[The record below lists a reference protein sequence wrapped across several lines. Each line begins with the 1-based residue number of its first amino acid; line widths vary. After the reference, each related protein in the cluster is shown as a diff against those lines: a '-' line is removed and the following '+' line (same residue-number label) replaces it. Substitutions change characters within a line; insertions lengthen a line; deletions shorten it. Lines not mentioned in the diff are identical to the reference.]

1 MATGRAL
8 CAVLLW
14 GVVACPARVTAAPE
28 PREREGYLGP
38 CDVVASSDGRRL
50 LVLLA
55 DARQVAV
62 VEPGG
67 SVTRKIDVPATP
79 TGLVLGPEGRTLYV
93 TCAAPQ
99 GTVCVVDLE
108 SGTVSGTIAA
118 GHGATGPAVSPD
130 GRRLYVS
137 NRFDNDLSVI
147 DLEAG
152 REVARV
158 PAVREPIASA
168 MTPDGKWL
176 FVANLL
182 PADRADQHGVDAV
195 SAVLTVVDTRTNRPS
210 TIRLTTGSTSVR
222 GICISPDGT
231 QVYVAHLLSRYHLPT
246 IQVERGWMNANA
258 MTVIDVATKKV
269 VNTMLLDELERGAAN
284 PWDVACTADG
294 KWISISHAGTG
305 ELTVIDAAGLSARL
319 KAMPLEGYSNAYLF
333 GEPFYYGIT
342 RSYDAADVANN
353 PAFLEDLRRRI
364 KLEGNGPRGLAVVGS
379 TAYVVE
385 YFSDTLA
392 AVDLRPESDRPVTS
406 FALGPAPVLSLERK
420 GQRWFCDGTLCF
432 EHWQSCESCHPD
444 ARVDGLNWDLLN
456 DGSGNPKNT
465 KTMLL
470 AHETPPAMATAVRPT
485 AEAAVRSCI
494 AHIEFGS
501 IDEDVAAAI
510 DAYLRALQPVPS
522 PHLVGGKLSEPAR
535 RGRELFFSDRIG
547 CAECHPAP
555 WYTDLRMHDVGS
567 QGPRDRRSEF
577 DTPALIEAWRTA
589 PYLHDGRYTTI
600 RELIV
605 RGKHG
610 VGEGQIDQLSERQID
625 DLVEFVL
632 SL

>member
-1 MATGRAL
+1 M
-8 CAVLLW
+8 
-14 GVVACPARVTAAPE
+14 
-28 PREREGYLGP
+28 GP

-67 SVTRKIDVPATP
+67 RVTRTIDVPATP
-79 TGLVLGPEGRTLYV
+79 TGLVLSPDGATAYV
-93 TCAAPQ
+93 TCAGPR

-118 GHGATGPAVSPD
+118 GHAATGPAVSPD
-130 GRRLYVS
+130 GRRLYVC

-152 REVARV
+152 REVTRV

-168 MTPDGKWL
+168 ITPDGKWL

-258 MTVIDVATKKV
+258 MSVIDVDTKKV
-269 VNTMLLDELERGAAN
+269 VNTMLLDELGRGAAN

-294 KWISISHAGTG
+294 KWISISHAGIH
-305 ELTVIDAAGLSARL
+305 ELSVIDAAGLSAKL
-319 KAMPLEGYSNAYLF
+319 KAMPLDGHSNAYLF
-333 GEPFYYGIT
+333 GEPFYYGISRT
-342 RSYDAADVANN
+342 YNAADAAND
-353 PAFLEDLRRRI
+353 PAFLEGLRRRI

-379 TAYVVE
+379 TAYVAE

-392 AVDLRPESDRPVTS
+392 TVDLRPGSDQPVTS
-406 FALGPAPVLSLERK
+406 FALGPEPVLGLERK
-420 GQRWFCDGTLCF
+420 GQMWFCDGTLCF

-444 ARVDGLNWDLLN
+444 ARMDGLNWDLLN
-456 DGSGNPKNT
+456 DGADNPKNT
-465 KTMLL
+465 KTMLH
-470 AHETPPAMATAVRPT
+470 AHRTPPAMATAVRPT
-485 AEAAVRSCI
+485 AEAAVRSGI
-494 AHIEFGS
+494 AHIEFAS
-501 IDEDVAAAI
+501 MDEDVAAAI
-510 DAYLRALQPVPS
+510 DAYLKALEPVPS
-522 PHLVGGKLSEPAR
+522 PHLAGGGLSEAAR
-535 RGRELFFSDRIG
+535 RGRDLFFNDRIG
-547 CAECHPAP
+547 CAKCHPIP
-555 WYTDLRMHDVGS
+555 LYTDLRMHDVGS

-600 RELIV
+600 EELIV
-605 RGKHG
+605 GGKHG
-610 VGEGQIDQLSERQID
+610 AGEGHVDQLSEQQID

>member
-1 MATGRAL
+1 ML
-8 CAVLLW
+8 CAV
-14 GVVACPARVTAAPE
+14 VVGPVRAAAAPQSGE
-28 PREREGYLGP
+28 HERGECLGP
-38 CDVVASSDGRRL
+38 CDVVAAGDGRRL

-55 DARQVAV
+55 DAGRVAV
-62 VEPGG
+62 VEPG
-67 SVTRKIDVPATP
+67 SQEVTRTIDVPDTP
-79 TGLVLGPEGRTLYV
+79 TGLVLDPAGRTLYV

-99 GTVCVVDLE
+99 GTVCAVDWE
-108 SGTVSGTIAA
+108 SGTVRGTIEA
-118 GHGATGPAVSPD
+118 GHGAGGPAISPD
-130 GRRLYVS
+130 GRRLYVC
-137 NRFDNDLSVI
+137 NRFDNDVSVI

-152 REVARV
+152 REVTRV
-158 PAVREPIASA
+158 AAVREPVASA
-168 MTPDGKWL
+168 VTPDGKWL

-182 PADRADQHGVDAV
+182 PADRANQHGVDGA
-195 SAVLTVVDTRTNRPS
+195 SALLTVVDTQTNRPT
-210 TIRLTTGSTSVR
+210 TIRLTTGSSSVR
-222 GICISPDGT
+222 GLCVSPDGSR
-231 QVYVAHLLSRYHLPT
+231 VYVAHVLSRYHLPT

-258 MTVIDVATKKV
+258 MTVIDVATRKL
-269 VNTMLLDELERGAAN
+269 VNTVLLDELERGAAN

-294 KWISISHAGTG
+294 QWICVTHAGTD
-305 ELTVIDAAGLSARL
+305 ELSVIDAAGLSAKL
-319 KAMPLEGYSNAYLF
+319 KAMPLECYSNAYLF

-342 RSYDAADVANN
+342 RSYNGADVANN
-353 PAFLEDLRRRI
+353 NAFLEGLRRRI

-385 YFSDTLA
+385 HFSDTLA

-406 FALGPAPVLSLERK
+406 LALGPAPVPDLERK
-420 GQRWFCDGTLCF
+420 GQMWFCDATLCF

-444 ARVDGLNWDLLN
+444 ARADGLNWDLLN
-456 DGSGNPKNT
+456 DGSENPKNT
-465 KTMLL
+465 KSMLL

-485 AEAAVRSCI
+485 AEAAVRSGI

-501 IDEDVAAAI
+501 IEEEVASAI
-510 DAYLRALQPVPS
+510 DAYLKSLEPVPS
-522 PHLVGGKLSEPAR
+522 PQLVGGELSERAR

-547 CAECHPAP
+547 CATCHPAP
-555 WYTDLRMHDVGS
+555 WYTDLQMHDVGT

-577 DTPALIEAWRTA
+577 DTPALIETWRTA

-600 RELIV
+600 RELIA

-610 VGEGQIDQLSERQID
+610 ASEGKIDSLTEQQID